1 MLLDKIDDGMKH
13 FIDLGALSV
22 WATMGVKRFLF
33 DFTTTH
39 DVAMDVMIFIS
50 TFASMVWL
58 VIRAVNAI
66 LEFYHTKIKKDVDK
80 S

>member
-1 MLLDKIDDGMKH
+1 MLLDKIDSGMKPI
-13 FIDLGALSV
+13 IDFGALSV

-39 DVAMDVMIFIS
+39 DLAMDIMIFVS

-58 VIRAVNAI
+58 VLRAANSI
-66 LEFYHTKIKKDVDK
+66 IEFYREKIKKDANK